1 MTEFAKMDIFF
12 FITSVAVVVLAILLA
27 ILVIYI
33 IKISHDIKYITKK
46 AKGEADLIA
55 QDLSDLRENVKD
67 KGAKL
72 KYFLS
77 FFNNLKNKTPKGGK
91 K

>member
-12 FITSVAVVVLAILLA
+12 FVTTIAVVVLTLLLI

-33 IKISHDIKYITKK
+33 IKISKDIKYISSK
-46 AKGEADLIA
+46 AKDEADLIS
-55 QDLSDLRENVKD
+55 QDLSELRDNIKE
-67 KGAKL
+67 KGAHL
-72 KYFLS
+72 KYFMS
-77 FFNNLKNKTPKGGK
+77 FFNNLKNKHK